1 MIVITGAAGFIPSC
15 LVSKLNQEGYYEL
28 VLVDDFSKTEK
39 KKNYEGKRFR
49 TLVERTEFGSWLDQ
63 NYEHVEFIFHLGA
76 RTDTTEFDKEIF
88 DRLNL
93 NYSKMIWKKC
103 VDYAIPLVYASSAA
117 TYGLGEFGY
126 DDKHELIPTLK
137 PLNPYGDSKNDF
149 DKWAIQQNK
158 SPMFWAGLQ
167 FFNIY
172 GPNEYH
178 KGRMASVIWHAYNQ
192 IKKTNKMKLFESHNP
207 KFENGGQM
215 RDFVYVKDVVEVLFF
230 LMKHRKNSGIY
241 NLGSGEA
248 RTFKDLTVATFKV
261 MNVEPNIEF
270 VPTPIDIRDKYQYYT
285 QANMSKLKS
294 IGYSKDFYTLE
305 QGVADYVENYL
316 KEGNYY

>member
-1 MIVITGAAGFIPSC
+1 
-15 LVSKLNQEGYYEL
+15 
-28 VLVDDFSKTEK
+28 
-39 KKNYEGKRFR
+39 
-49 TLVERTEFGSWLDQ
+49 
-63 NYEHVEFIFHLGA
+63 
-76 RTDTTEFDKEIF
+76 
-88 DRLNL
+88 
-93 NYSKMIWKKC
+93 
-103 VDYAIPLVYASSAA
+103 
-117 TYGLGEFGY
+117 
-126 DDKHELIPTLK
+126 
-137 PLNPYGDSKNDF
+137 
-149 DKWAIQQNK
+149 
-158 SPMFWAGLQ
+158 MFWAGLQ